1 MNLELGTDLLLAD
14 LLARLDPAS
23 AGTVVEIGLGRVNFT
38 FQWARPRGH
47 RCFAVEPLPTPVLRD
62 ACARHGVPLVEAAVA
77 ATDGEV
83 DIFLGAVNGHDL
95 PDVSSLN
102 PRWWGASANA
112 RRVRAVTLPTLAAE
126 LALDTVTL
134 LKIDTEGSEPAV
146 VAGLHR
152 IAAPVR
158 PALVC
163 FEYGGGGPRRDARG
177 GWSEEF
183 FAGTQSCLR
192 DLQAL
197 GYRQALLLDESRAEP
212 QLVDLAATA
221 DFAALFAPESTVGNL
236 IALRDPID
244 AAWLAAHWRG
254 FAPQFARALRRE
266 RWSYRWTWL
275 RHHATRVRT
284 GLLHR
289 IGVR

>member
-1 MNLELGTDLLLAD
+1 MNTELGTDLLLAD
-14 LLARLDPAS
+14 LFARLDPAH
-23 AGTVVEIGLGRVNFT
+23 AGAIVEIGLGRVNFT
-38 FQWARPRGH
+38 FTWARPRGH

-77 ATDGEV
+77 ATDGTV
-83 DIFLGAVNGHDL
+83 NIFLGAVNGHDL

-112 RRVRAVTLPTLAAE
+112 RRVRAVTLATLATE

-146 VAGLHR
+146 IAGLHR
-152 IAAPVR
+152 LAPRVR
-158 PALVC
+158 PELVC
-163 FEYGGGGPRRDARG
+163 FEYGGGGTRRDARG

-197 GYRQALLLDESRAEP
+197 GYRQALLLDESRNEP
-212 QLVDLAATA
+212 HVVDLAAAT
-221 DFAALFAPESTVGNL
+221 DFAALFAPDSAVGNL
-236 IALRDPID
+236 IALRQPVD
-244 AAWLAAHWRG
+244 AAWLAARWTH
-254 FAPQFARALRRE
+254 FAPEFARAQRRE
-266 RWSYRWTWL
+266 RWAYRWTWM
-275 RHHATRVRT
+275 RHQAARVRAGILRRLGT
-284 GLLHR
+284 R
-289 IGVR
+289 